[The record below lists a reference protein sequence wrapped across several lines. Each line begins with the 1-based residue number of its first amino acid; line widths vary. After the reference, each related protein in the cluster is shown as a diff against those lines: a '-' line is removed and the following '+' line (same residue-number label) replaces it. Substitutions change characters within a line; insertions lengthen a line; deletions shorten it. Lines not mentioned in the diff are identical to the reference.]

1 MNRPGFHTITL
12 GCKLNQFDSAAIEG
26 ELARRGYASQPG
38 VEGAALVVINTCTVT
53 HRADADARKLIRRVR
68 RANPDCRLLVTGCYA
83 ELEPDEVREVGGID
97 AVFGNRDK
105 ARLGAILDELGLDGP
120 GPPTDTEI
128 AGADRGCDA
137 SLDLPRALH
146 FGDRARAFL
155 KVQEGCRLACS
166 YCIIPTVRGAS
177 RSVPPQV
184 VEHAALALFERGY
197 REIVLTG
204 INTGDYGRDLDPP
217 IDLAT
222 LLRRLTLVAGPN
234 RIRLNSL
241 EPRTVT
247 DDIVALMAA
256 EPRLAPHLQI
266 PLQSGSAPILRGMRR
281 NYGLETYRARVDAL
295 RAALPHVGLGADVIV
310 GFPGESDERFR
321 ETLDF
326 IAASPLNY
334 LHVFSWSP
342 RPGTPASELPG
353 RVRDSVIRDR
363 SASLRRLSE
372 ELTDR
377 FRRGFLGHELD
388 CVVLG
393 DRADGQGVRALSGN
407 FIELTLPPNAARRGD
422 VVRARPER
430 IDTSGVHATPVG
442 APEWSAS
449 RARPSPAGEAGRR
462 SRVGGFSARDGAGPV
477 RWW

>member
-1 MNRPGFHTITL
+1 MSRPGFHTITL

-26 ELARRGYASQPG
+26 ELARRGYDSQPA

-83 ELEPDEVREVGGID
+83 ELEPDEVSEVGRID

-120 GPPTDTEI
+120 GPATDTEV

-137 SLDLPRALH
+137 ALH
-146 FGDRARAFL
+146 FGNRARAFL

-177 RSVPPQV
+177 RSVPPAI
-184 VEHAALALFERGY
+184 VERAALDLFGRGY

-204 INTGDYGRDLDPP
+204 INTGDYGRDLDPR
-217 IDLAT
+217 IDLVT
-222 LLRRLTLVAGPN
+222 LLRRLIAVAGPN

-247 DDIVALMAA
+247 DDVVALMAA

-266 PLQSGSAPILRGMRR
+266 PLQSGSASILRGMRR
-281 NYGLETYRARVDAL
+281 NYGLATYRERLAAL
-295 RAALPHVGLGADVIV
+295 RAAIPHIGLGADVIV
-310 GFPGESDERFR
+310 GFPGESDDQFR

-326 IAASPLNY
+326 IATSPLNY

-342 RPGTPASELPG
+342 RPGTPAAELPG
-353 RVRDSVIRDR
+353 RVQESVIRDR
-363 SASLRRLSE
+363 SASLRELSE
-372 ELTDR
+372 KLTDR

-388 CVVLG
+388 AVVLD

-407 FIELTLPPNAARRGD
+407 FIELTLPPGAASRGD

-430 IDTSGVHATPVG
+430 IDTSAVHAMPVG
-442 APEWSAS
+442 VPEWSES
-449 RARPSPAGEAGRR
+449 PPRPS
-462 SRVGGFSARDGAGPV
+462 AR
-477 RWW
+477 

>member
-1 MNRPGFHTITL
+1 MNRLGFHTITL

-26 ELARRGYASQPG
+26 ELARRGYDSQP
-38 VEGAALVVINTCTVT
+38 VIEGAALVVINTCTVT

-83 ELEPDEVREVGGID
+83 ELEPDEVRKVGGID

-105 ARLGAILDELGLDGP
+105 ARLGTILDELGLDGP
-120 GPPTDTEI
+120 GPATDTEV

-137 SLDLPRALH
+137 ALDLPQALH

-177 RSVPPQV
+177 RSVPPEV
-184 VEHAALALFERGY
+184 VERAALDLFLRGY

-217 IDLAT
+217 IDLVA
-222 LLRRLTLVAGPN
+222 LLRRLIAVAGPN

-247 DDIVALMAA
+247 D
-256 EPRLAPHLQI
+256 
-266 PLQSGSAPILRGMRR
+266 G
-281 NYGLETYRARVDAL
+281 NYGLATYRERLAAL
-295 RAALPHVGLGADVIV
+295 RAAIPHIGLGADVIV
-310 GFPGESDERFR
+310 GFPGESHERFH

-342 RPGTPASELPG
+342 RPGTPAAELPG
-353 RVRDSVIRDR
+353 RVQDSVIRDR
-363 SASLRRLSE
+363 SASLRKLSE

-377 FRRGFLGHELD
+377 FRRRFLGQELD
-388 CVVLG
+388 AVVLD

-407 FIELTLPPNAARRGD
+407 FIELTLPPHAASRGD
-422 VVRARPER
+422 VVSARPER

-442 APEWSAS
+442 APEWSES
-449 RARPSPAGEAGRR
+449 PPRPS
-462 SRVGGFSARDGAGPV
+462 AR
-477 RWW
+477 